1 MTRNKKIEIC
11 KINYN
16 AIKKSYKH
24 EQIMKIIFII
34 LCLILFS
41 LFLCLIYKEN
51 EKFLFKA
58 GLILAILFIFL
69 LAIIITSIIVDKK
82 VLGIVKDSINNNDY
96 DIILKDDNKYYTSID
111 NGLILFTYDGI
122 VHNNVKIWDRKGK
135 INMNTKT
142 LKKEILKS
150 IIKDALYLLIGFM
163 IMDIFIYFVV
173 KDILLPTMIVG
184 FFVIFVILQSFLL
197 YNDEIDEIDT
207 RLYIK
212 ELIDKD
218 IPLDIQLCPDNFNQ
232 CIEIKH
238 FAIDYYGE
246 LKLRID
252 TLYDYGTELSII
264 MKPIDK
270 DNKKIEIDNDLN
282 IYVYLKIW

>member
-1 MTRNKKIEIC
+1 
-11 KINYN
+11 
-16 AIKKSYKH
+16 
-24 EQIMKIIFII
+24 
-34 LCLILFS
+34 
-41 LFLCLIYKEN
+41 
-51 EKFLFKA
+51 
-58 GLILAILFIFL
+58 
-69 LAIIITSIIVDKK
+69 
-82 VLGIVKDSINNNDY
+82 
-96 DIILKDDNKYYTSID
+96 
-111 NGLILFTYDGI
+111 
-122 VHNNVKIWDRKGK
+122 
-135 INMNTKT
+135 MNTKT

-150 IIKDALYLLIGFM
+150 IIKDGLYIIIGFM
-163 IMDIFIYFVV
+163 IIAIFTYFVV
-173 KDILLPTMIVG
+173 KDIFSPTMIILSIVG

-238 FAIDYYGE
+238 LAIDYYGE

-264 MKPIDK
+264 MRPMDK
-270 DNKKIEIDNDLN
+270 DNKKIIIDDELN
-282 IYVYLKIW
+282 VYVYLKI

>member
-1 MTRNKKIEIC
+1 
-11 KINYN
+11 
-16 AIKKSYKH
+16 
-24 EQIMKIIFII
+24 
-34 LCLILFS
+34 
-41 LFLCLIYKEN
+41 
-51 EKFLFKA
+51 
-58 GLILAILFIFL
+58 
-69 LAIIITSIIVDKK
+69 
-82 VLGIVKDSINNNDY
+82 
-96 DIILKDDNKYYTSID
+96 
-111 NGLILFTYDGI
+111 
-122 VHNNVKIWDRKGK
+122 
-135 INMNTKT
+135 MNTKT

-163 IMDIFIYFVV
+163 IMAIFIYFVV
-173 KDILLPTMIVG
+173 KDIFLPTIIVG

-264 MKPIDK
+264 MRPMDK
-270 DNKKIEIDNDLN
+270 DNKKIKIDDELN
-282 IYVYLKIW
+282 IYVYLKI

>member
-1 MTRNKKIEIC
+1 
-11 KINYN
+11 
-16 AIKKSYKH
+16 
-24 EQIMKIIFII
+24 
-34 LCLILFS
+34 
-41 LFLCLIYKEN
+41 
-51 EKFLFKA
+51 
-58 GLILAILFIFL
+58 
-69 LAIIITSIIVDKK
+69 
-82 VLGIVKDSINNNDY
+82 
-96 DIILKDDNKYYTSID
+96 
-111 NGLILFTYDGI
+111 
-122 VHNNVKIWDRKGK
+122 
-135 INMNTKT
+135 MNTKT

-163 IMDIFIYFVV
+163 IMAIFIYFVV
-173 KDILLPTMIVG
+173 KDIFLPTIIVG

-264 MKPIDK
+264 MRPMDK
-270 DNKKIEIDNDLN
+270 DNKKIKINDELN
-282 IYVYLKIW
+282 IYVYLKI

>member
-1 MTRNKKIEIC
+1 
-11 KINYN
+11 
-16 AIKKSYKH
+16 
-24 EQIMKIIFII
+24 
-34 LCLILFS
+34 
-41 LFLCLIYKEN
+41 
-51 EKFLFKA
+51 
-58 GLILAILFIFL
+58 
-69 LAIIITSIIVDKK
+69 
-82 VLGIVKDSINNNDY
+82 
-96 DIILKDDNKYYTSID
+96 
-111 NGLILFTYDGI
+111 
-122 VHNNVKIWDRKGK
+122 
-135 INMNTKT
+135 MNTKT

-264 MKPIDK
+264 MRPMDK
-270 DNKKIEIDNDLN
+270 DNKKIIIDDELN
-282 IYVYLKIW
+282 VYVYLKI

>member
-1 MTRNKKIEIC
+1 
-11 KINYN
+11 
-16 AIKKSYKH
+16 
-24 EQIMKIIFII
+24 
-34 LCLILFS
+34 
-41 LFLCLIYKEN
+41 
-51 EKFLFKA
+51 
-58 GLILAILFIFL
+58 
-69 LAIIITSIIVDKK
+69 
-82 VLGIVKDSINNNDY
+82 
-96 DIILKDDNKYYTSID
+96 
-111 NGLILFTYDGI
+111 
-122 VHNNVKIWDRKGK
+122 
-135 INMNTKT
+135 MNTKT

-163 IMDIFIYFVV
+163 IMAIFTYFVV
-173 KDILLPTMIVG
+173 KDIFLPTIIVG

-264 MKPIDK
+264 MRPMDK
-270 DNKKIEIDNDLN
+270 DNKKIKIDDELN
-282 IYVYLKIW
+282 IYVYLKI

>member
-16 AIKKSYKH
+16 AIKKLYKH

-51 EKFLFKA
+51 KKFLFKA

-122 VHNNVKIWDRKGK
+122 VHNNVKI
-135 INMNTKT
+135 
-142 LKKEILKS
+142 
-150 IIKDALYLLIGFM
+150 
-163 IMDIFIYFVV
+163 
-173 KDILLPTMIVG
+173 
-184 FFVIFVILQSFLL
+184 
-197 YNDEIDEIDT
+197 
-207 RLYIK
+207 
-212 ELIDKD
+212 
-218 IPLDIQLCPDNFNQ
+218 
-232 CIEIKH
+232 
-238 FAIDYYGE
+238 
-246 LKLRID
+246 
-252 TLYDYGTELSII
+252 
-264 MKPIDK
+264 
-270 DNKKIEIDNDLN
+270 
-282 IYVYLKIW
+282 

>member
-1 MTRNKKIEIC
+1 
-11 KINYN
+11 
-16 AIKKSYKH
+16 
-24 EQIMKIIFII
+24 
-34 LCLILFS
+34 
-41 LFLCLIYKEN
+41 
-51 EKFLFKA
+51 
-58 GLILAILFIFL
+58 
-69 LAIIITSIIVDKK
+69 
-82 VLGIVKDSINNNDY
+82 
-96 DIILKDDNKYYTSID
+96 
-111 NGLILFTYDGI
+111 
-122 VHNNVKIWDRKGK
+122 
-135 INMNTKT
+135 MNTKT
-142 LKKEILKS
+142 LKKEILKF
-150 IIKDALYLLIGFM
+150 IIKDGLYIIIGFM
-163 IMDIFIYFVV
+163 IIAIFTYFVV
-173 KDILLPTMIVG
+173 KDIFSPTMIILSIVG

-270 DNKKIEIDNDLN
+270 DNKKIEIDNELN
-282 IYVYLKIW
+282 VYVYLKI